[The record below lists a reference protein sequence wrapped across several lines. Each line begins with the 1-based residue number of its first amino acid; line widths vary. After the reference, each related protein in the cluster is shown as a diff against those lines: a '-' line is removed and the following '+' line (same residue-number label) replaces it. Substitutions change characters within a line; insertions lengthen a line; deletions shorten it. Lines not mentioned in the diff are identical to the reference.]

1 MHRAFYY
8 TVLSQRKGNYM
19 KKEKQNQHPDWQTTA
34 KERFSYYLG
43 LISPYTMSG
52 MMGSFLTTYLLLS
65 GIKPEVSAVLLL
77 VMKLVDGFDDL
88 LFGWVIDRFRPEKN
102 PKLKKIVGEGR
113 FLPWYKLIWPIMPIG
128 IIGLYCMP
136 LSLSM
141 PAKIAWVAFFYLI
154 ADIGYSFMDI
164 SMTSMQTTLT
174 SNTHERDQLIMKG
187 MVTLFVIM
195 MPIGALANVLASS
208 KVGLSF
214 RSIAFIFVALA
225 IILIVPMITQVQEH
239 AYTGKNQNNTNV
251 TDEKASFFR
260 SLLDALHNRN
270 LLAFYGGKMLQKM
283 LETSDAIGIIGA
295 YYLFGNE
302 LVTTIQ
308 GLVGTVL
315 GFIIMLILPKI
326 YEKHDRHRIYMT
338 YTPIAIA
345 LCLLVFVMGHKNIAL
360 YIILQCLAAIP
371 KSIAGGCENF
381 MKPQVIEYG
390 KYKTGKDLTG
400 IQASLSTFATIFSNA
415 FPGFIALSILAA
427 AGWQTVEAESFK
439 QLVEMGVTQTDGAI
453 KALWFITAGLPI
465 IGHVLLYVCNL
476 FYNLNDKDVEIMIKF
491 NNGEITREECD
502 AMLSKKY

>member
-1 MHRAFYY
+1 
-8 TVLSQRKGNYM
+8 M
-19 KKEKQNQHPDWQTTA
+19 KKEKKQQHPDWQTTA

-65 GIKPEVSAVLLL
+65 GIGLEVSAVLLL
-77 VMKLVDGFDDL
+77 VMKIVDGFDDL

-102 PKLKKIVGEGR
+102 PKLAKIVGKGR

-128 IIGLYCMP
+128 ILGLYCMP
-136 LSLSM
+136 LSLST
-141 PAKIAWVAFFYLI
+141 PLKIAWVAFFYFM
-154 ADIGYSFMDI
+154 ADVGYSFMDI

-195 MPIGALANVLASS
+195 VPISAAANILASS

-214 RSIAFIFVALA
+214 RTIAFIFVALV
-225 IILIVPMITQVQEH
+225 IILLIPMITKVEEH
-239 AYTGKNQNNTNV
+239 AYTGKDESNTNV
-251 TDEKASFFR
+251 TDEKAPFFR

-270 LLAFYGGKMLQKM
+270 LLAFYGGKMLQSM
-283 LETSDAIGIIGA
+283 LSTTDALGIIGA

-308 GLVGTVL
+308 GMVGTVL
-315 GFIIMLILPKI
+315 GFVIMLILPKI
-326 YEKHDRHRIYMT
+326 YEKHDRHKIYMT
-338 YTPIAIA
+338 FTPISIA
-345 LCLLVFVMGHKNIAL
+345 LAVIVYLMGHKNIAL
-360 YIILQCLAAIP
+360 YIVMQCLLQIP

-400 IQASLSTFATIFSNA
+400 IQASLSTFASVFSNA
-415 FPGFIALSILAA
+415 FPGSIALAILGA
-427 AGWQTVEAESFK
+427 AGWVTVEAESFK
-439 QLVEMGVTQTDGAI
+439 QLAEMGVAQPNSAI

-465 IGHVLLYVCNL
+465 IGYVLLYVCNL
-476 FYNLNDKDVEIMIKF
+476 FYNLNDKDVAIMIRY

-502 AMLSKKY
+502 ALLSKKY

>member
-1 MHRAFYY
+1 
-8 TVLSQRKGNYM
+8 M

-52 MMGSFLTTYLLLS
+52 MLGSFLTTYLLLS
-65 GIKPEVSAVLLL
+65 GIGLEVSAVLLL
-77 VMKLVDGFDDL
+77 VMKIIDGFDDL
-88 LFGWVIDRFRPEKN
+88 LFGWAIDRFRPDQN

-136 LSLSM
+136 LSLSVG
-141 PAKIAWVAFFYLI
+141 AKIAWVAFFYLL

-164 SMTSMQTTLT
+164 SMVSMQTTLT

-187 MVTLFVIM
+187 MITLFVIM
-195 MPIGALANVLASS
+195 VPIAALANILASS

-214 RSIAFIFVALA
+214 RAIAFIFVGLA
-225 IILIVPMITQVQEH
+225 IMLLIPMITKVQEH
-239 AYTGKNQNNTNV
+239 AYTGKDESNKNV
-251 TDEKASFFR
+251 TDEKAPFFK
-260 SLLDALHNRN
+260 SLYDALHNRN
-270 LLAFYGGKMLQKM
+270 LLAFYGGKMLQSM
-283 LETSDAIGIIGA
+283 LSTTDALGIIGA

-308 GLVGTVL
+308 GMVGTVL

-338 YTPIAIA
+338 FTPISIA
-345 LCLLVFVMGHKNIAL
+345 VALLVYIMGHRNIAL
-360 YIILQCLAAIP
+360 YIVMQCLLQIP

-400 IQASLSTFATIFSNA
+400 IQASLSTFASIFSNA
-415 FPGFIALSILAA
+415 FPGSIALAILGAS
-427 AGWQTVEAESFK
+427 GWVTVEAESFK
-439 QLVEMGVTQTDGAI
+439 QLAEMGVAQPDGVI

-465 IGHVLLYVCNL
+465 IGYILLYVCNL
-476 FYNLNDKDVEIMIKF
+476 FYNLNDRDVEIMIKY

-502 AMLSKKY
+502 SQLSKKY